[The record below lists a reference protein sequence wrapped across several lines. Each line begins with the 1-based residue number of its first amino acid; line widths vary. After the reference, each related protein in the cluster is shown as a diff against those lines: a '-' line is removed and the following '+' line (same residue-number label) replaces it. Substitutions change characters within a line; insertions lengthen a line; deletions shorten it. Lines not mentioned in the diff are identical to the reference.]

1 MTTGYDKILTKQ
13 ATDEKYYEDTEAIMR
28 RFSSY
33 GPVDT
38 VQHYYVPRVELI
50 QQAYSQL
57 LGDNPQRG
65 GHYFTVWAP
74 RQAGKTWVMQQV
86 LHKLQKAQRFDVLK
100 INLEIL
106 KDRKNPADIFE
117 IIAGK
122 IGEGIGKTFTGID
135 SQAKFQD
142 IFKKNVLHKPLILIL
157 DEFDAMIDEGITAV
171 VSAFRNIYIQR
182 LDETHLA
189 TEQKSYLLHGVAL
202 LGVRSV
208 LGIEN
213 ETGSPFNVQRSLQV
227 PNLTYREV
235 EEMFKWY
242 EKDSNQKVDDEV
254 VRLLFHETRGQPGLI
269 GWFGELLTE
278 TYNKEK
284 TKPISKRIFEI
295 AYSAALNVLPNNNI
309 LNIISKAK
317 KEPYNETVLE
327 LFKTDQKIPFTYRK
341 PVLNF
346 LYMNGVIDKEEVN
359 ESEYYVRFASPFVQ
373 RCLFDYFSVT
383 IFQQMG
389 RLFDPFD
396 NLDDTITE
404 TELYI
409 RSLGKRYQTYLAENR
424 DWLLKDVPRRKD
436 LRIYEAV
443 FHFSFY
449 SYLIEFLN
457 PRGGRVIPEFPT
469 GNGKIDILISYA
481 DKQYGIELKS
491 FSSEWEYNSALKQ
504 AAKYG
509 KQLNLAEIFLLFF
522 VETIDDTARKKYE
535 TDYPDKATGVTV
547 KPFFVTTL

>member
-1 MTTGYDKILTKQ
+1 
-13 ATDEKYYEDTEAIMR
+13 MR

-38 VQHYYVPRVELI
+38 AQHYYVPREALI
-50 QQAYSQL
+50 ERAYSQL
-57 LGDNPQRG
+57 LGHNPQRG

-74 RQAGKTWVMQQV
+74 RQAGKTWVMQQI
-86 LHKLQKAQRFDVLK
+86 LHKLQKDPRFDVLK

-117 IIAGK
+117 IIAAE
-122 IGEGIGKTFTGID
+122 IGEGVGKTFTGID
-135 SQAKFQD
+135 NQVKFQK
-142 IFKKNVLHKPLILIL
+142 IFKKDVLQKPLILIL
-157 DEFDAMIDEGITAV
+157 DEFDAMIEKGITAV

-182 LDETHLA
+182 LDEVHLP

-202 LGVRSV
+202 IGVRSV

-213 ETGSPFNVQRSLQV
+213 ETGSPFNVQRSLKI
-227 PNLTYREV
+227 PNLTYEEV
-235 EEMFKWY
+235 DEMFKWY
-242 EKDSNQKVDDEV
+242 EKDSGQKVEDDV
-254 VRLLFHETRGQPGLI
+254 IDQLFYETRGQPGLI

-278 TYNKEK
+278 TYNKDK
-284 TKPISKRIFEI
+284 TKPITKRTFEI

-317 KEPYNETVLE
+317 KEPYNDTVLD
-327 LFKTDQKIPFTYRK
+327 LFKTDQKIPFSYRK
-341 PVLNF
+341 PRLNF
-346 LYMNGVIDKEEVN
+346 LYMNGVIDREEVN

-373 RCLFDYFSVT
+373 RCLFDYFSNE

-404 TELYI
+404 TELNI
-409 RSLGKRYQTYLAENR
+409 RNLGKRYETYLVKNR
-424 DWLLKDVPRRKD
+424 DWLLEDVPRRKD

-443 FHFSFY
+443 FHFNFY
-449 SYLIEFLN
+449 SYLNEFLK
-457 PRGGRVIPEFPT
+457 PRNGRVIPEFPT
-469 GNGKIDILISYA
+469 GNGKIDLLVTYA
-481 DKQYGIELKS
+481 GLRYGIEIKS
-491 FSSEWEYNSALKQ
+491 YSSEWEYNEALKQ

-509 KQLNLAEIFLLFF
+509 NQLKLTEIFLLFF
-522 VETIDDTARKKYE
+522 VEKIDAGSRKKYE
-535 TDYPDKATGVTV
+535 ADYRDKETGVTV
-547 KPFFVTTL
+547 KPFFVNTL